1 MNNSSL
7 YHRIRFCETGIIL
20 MGQGELVIFENIFV
34 ISIEQVVTGSLF
46 QNKVVGSLSLEL

>member
-46 QNKVVGSLSLEL
+46 QS